1 MGRKLLLTQVD
12 RQCSSGK
19 QARKLK
25 MSEKQLL
32 QWPTLLFA
40 TFRMSFSFQG
50 PENAG
55 LSFVEGVLRGQ
66 RCLNISSLPVENVV
80 LSDGLSGQDVNP
92 QHENLPTTLEIWAV
106 LLHIV
111 VC

>member
-1 MGRKLLLTQVD
+1 
-12 RQCSSGK
+12 
-19 QARKLK
+19 

-32 QWPTLLFA
+32 QWPTLLLLFA

-66 RCLNISSLPVENVV
+66 RSNISSLPVENVV

-92 QHENLPTTLEIWAV
+92 QHENLPTTLEIWAM